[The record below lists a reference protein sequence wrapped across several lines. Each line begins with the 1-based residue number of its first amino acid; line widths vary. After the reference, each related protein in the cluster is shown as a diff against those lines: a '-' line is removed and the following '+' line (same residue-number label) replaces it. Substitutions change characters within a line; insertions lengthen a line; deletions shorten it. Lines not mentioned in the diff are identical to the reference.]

1 MKKKLFSL
9 VLVPILFVMLAG
21 CTPGTVVHLNPT
33 VSQPQSGTPTG
44 NGQINIPGVSI
55 DIYAPGPN
63 PQANT
68 ADRHGSPA
76 GILLGIWHGII
87 SPLTM
92 VLSFFNKDLNMY
104 EVHNDGGQYNLGFL
118 VGVAIVFVLLG
129 LFAGSRR

>member
-1 MKKKLFSL
+1 MKKKVYLYILVALFS
-9 VLVPILFVMLAG
+9 VMIAG

-63 PQANT
+63 AEVNT
-68 ADRHGSPA
+68 ADRHGHPA